1 MIWKTIQGWTKL
13 FIAYRIQYLECS
25 ILFQVPSWQDSLP
38 FLHAKVWMHPSP
50 ASPRMLSRRHVTIQS
65 RHRRHGGSIPQQ
77 PNVQS
82 FVLTSIKETLLHYWA
97 HPPLFCGGGGGIA
110 YYLCSADWMVQLKF
124 AKVHASDALNF
135 ALYLPTTE
143 LWEWEWERE
152 RASER
157 TRARARGRGIDRE
170 RGSERE
176 RERERERKRER
187 EREKEREGERER
199 KQAKSNDS
207 TYNEVS
213 YRCMS

>member
-1 MIWKTIQGWTKL
+1 MSRLISVRIVSVLATVLGKLPFSKLDNDMIWKTIQGWTKL

-97 HPPLFCGGGGGIA
+97 HPPLFCGGGGGGGDC
-110 YYLCSADWMVQLKF
+110 LLSVQC
-124 AKVHASDALNF
+124 
-135 ALYLPTTE
+135 
-143 LWEWEWERE
+143 W
-152 RASER
+152 
-157 TRARARGRGIDRE
+157 
-170 RGSERE
+170 
-176 RERERERKRER
+176 
-187 EREKEREGERER
+187 
-199 KQAKSNDS
+199 
-207 TYNEVS
+207 
-213 YRCMS
+213 